1 MSTFDEMN
9 KVLKEQKEFFNKN
22 GAPSIDLRI
31 DRLERL
37 KTLIMENR
45 YDFVDALNSDFGNRS
60 KNASMLSDVYG
71 IMPAINQ
78 AIKNVK
84 KWNKVDALMIPLFT
98 LCHLAA
104 AVKK

>member
-37 KTLIMENR
+37 KTLIILAVMLLINLMN
-45 YDFVDALNSDFGNRS
+45 FIIRS
-60 KNASMLSDVYG
+60 IS
-71 IMPAINQ
+71 
-78 AIKNVK
+78 
-84 KWNKVDALMIPLFT
+84 
-98 LCHLAA
+98 
-104 AVKK
+104 

>member
-71 IMPAINQ
+71 IMQ
-78 AIKNVK
+78 R
-84 KWNKVDALMIPLFT
+84 
-98 LCHLAA
+98 
-104 AVKK
+104 